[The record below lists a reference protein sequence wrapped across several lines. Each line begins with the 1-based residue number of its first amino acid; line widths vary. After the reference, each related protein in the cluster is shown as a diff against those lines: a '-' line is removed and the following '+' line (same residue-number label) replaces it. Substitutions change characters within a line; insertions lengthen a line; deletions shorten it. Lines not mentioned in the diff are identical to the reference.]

1 MALVIVIWLSF
12 RAPIIVGSLTKQTIY
27 LWILDSWRGQAETSK
42 AKIMLVDDDS
52 NEGIFKIKRICDEIN
67 AKAAF
72 AIIPARIKKDL
83 GDSLRQW
90 QKEGFAICLH
100 GYNHDRWSDWDY
112 EAVAEDIHKSEELLS
127 EMGFNTDKIKFVIP
141 PYAGNTHAIRKA
153 IKDKG
158 YQMIM
163 GANIINPDT
172 EVFQL
177 GRVTI
182 NSDTDLQELE
192 FLLKKAKKRRMFVIL
207 GTHSSDS
214 EHFSEEKTKAALQM
228 AKDMDFVFNN

>member
-27 LWILDSWRGQAETSK
+27 LWMLYSWRGQAEAPK
-42 AKIMLVDDDS
+42 ARVMLVDDDS
-52 NEGIFKIKRICDEIN
+52 KEGIFTIKRICDEIN

-72 AIIPARIKKDL
+72 AIIPARIKNNL

-100 GYNHDRWSDWDY
+100 GYNHDRWLDWDY
-112 EAVAEDIHKSEELLS
+112 KAVAEDIRKSEELLS
-127 EMGFNTDKIKFVIP
+127 EMGFNTEKIKFVVP
-141 PYAGNTHAIRKA
+141 PHACNTHAIRKA
-153 IKDKG
+153 VKNKG

-177 GRVTI
+177 GRISI
-182 NSDTDLQELE
+182 NNNTDLRQLE
-192 FLLKKAKKRRMFVIL
+192 SFLRKAKKRQMFVVF
-207 GTHSSDS
+207 GTHSSNS
-214 EHFSEEKTKAALQM
+214 EEFSEEKTRAALQM
-228 AKDMDFVFNN
+228 AKEIDFEFYQ